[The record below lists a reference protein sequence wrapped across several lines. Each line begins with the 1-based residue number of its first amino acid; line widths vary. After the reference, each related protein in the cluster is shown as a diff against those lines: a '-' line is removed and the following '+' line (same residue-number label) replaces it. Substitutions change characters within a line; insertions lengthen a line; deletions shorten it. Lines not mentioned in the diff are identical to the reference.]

1 MPKNDGKEL
10 ERLKRLEDQF
20 AKKKAALIAAKGH
33 IKELD
38 RKNRA
43 KRLFRVGTLTQTA
56 QIFEHDDAALL
67 GGFLHLAKIM
77 AEQDTLKKF
86 KAVGQKK
93 LSEAAKKLK
102 EN

>member
-10 ERLKRLEDQF
+10 DRLKRLEDQF

-38 RKNRA
+38 RKNRT
-43 KRLFRVGTLTQTA
+43 KRIFKVGTLTQTA

-77 AEQDTLKKF
+77 ADKDTLKKF
-86 KAVGQKK
+86 KVVGQKMI
-93 LSEAAKKLK
+93 SEAKKAK